1 MKNKLSQLSVKSEI
15 KLCAD
20 TEKVWNLF
28 SEPSHLELFHPFC
41 KFNKTIIWD
50 EQKKTDKLVYLN
62 GLVYERIIY
71 SCKKNKGFKLY
82 TEKK

>member
-41 KFNKTIIWD
+41 KSNKIIIWD
-50 EQKKTDKLVYLN
+50 QKKN
-62 GLVYERIIY
+62 R
-71 SCKKNKGFKLY
+71 
-82 TEKK
+82 

>member
-15 KLCAD
+15 KWYAD
-20 TEKVWNLF
+20 IEKVWNLF

-71 SCKKNKGFKLY
+71 GWKKNKGFKLY
-82 TEKK
+82 IGKK